1 MFDTNFLNK
10 AEFYD
15 FSAELVSP
23 TKKAKIDFSTTVLPA
38 RKVDKNPFTQMAEI
52 INIRQPPQTKI
63 LLGFNQRHGRE
74 DNLMYR

>member
-38 RKVDKNPFTQMAEI
+38 RKVDKNPFTQMAEMI
-52 INIRQPPQTKI
+52 PIR
-63 LLGFNQRHGRE
+63 
-74 DNLMYR
+74 